1 MTKRGRYDPDL
12 TGVDDDTGHSV
23 DYDGGLQAV
32 AEGGR
37 IAVLHGHGTANSG
50 KPTTPAQKPPPPD
63 IDSPFLGLVGSDA
76 HGHPQR
82 RPGHPSDARPPT
94 ATPRPPT
101 AAPTGTSRRSPI
113 MPAEAM

>member
-37 IAVLHGHGTANSG
+37 IAVLHGHGTADPGQPS
-50 KPTTPAQKPPPPD
+50 TSAQKQPPPD
-63 IDSPFLGLVGSDA
+63 IDSRILGLVSDSYPT
-76 HGHPQR
+76 H
-82 RPGHPSDARPPT
+82 SDTPPT
-94 ATPRPPT
+94 
-101 AAPTGTSRRSPI
+101 
-113 MPAEAM
+113 PAGANSSTVGK